1 MSNRTAELQGGYALA
16 QVARPTEKAAL
27 RNTTQT
33 TPNAPDL
40 LALFDGIL
48 TAQANGDAHGV
59 SLLGHTIARLAG
71 PNTGKASR

>member
-1 MSNRTAELQGGYALA
+1 MSNRTATPQRGYALA
-16 QVARPTEKAAL
+16 QVNRPTERAAL
-27 RNTTQT
+27 TQATQNT
-33 TPNAPDL
+33 PSEPDL

-71 PNTGKASR
+71 PHTRKATR

>member
-1 MSNRTAELQGGYALA
+1 MSNRTATPQRGYALA
-16 QVARPTEKAAL
+16 QVPRPTEKAAL
-27 RNTTQT
+27 KNATQT
-33 TPNAPDL
+33 TPDAPDL

-71 PNTGKASR
+71 PHTRGTR